1 MKKAKMLSL
10 FLAFAMIFGMGVS
23 AHAAEIN
30 SFDTRLNSAPVNY
43 EEGYN
48 ASEFVVSEDVAFIV
62 NIEGNTT
69 DIRRNSAPA
78 NYIPSTSDEIA
89 EQTAPDVS
97 STQVIPRAVGL
108 MPTGGGE
115 YSYNPT
121 YWNDDANVYRSNCY
135 GYALNLIATNT
146 SDPYAGWLFQPGYKA
161 GKEYTE
167 LTEDAIIDAVEADM
181 EVFGRTIRSSSY
193 SEKPGENEYKIALV
207 IAPDDDDY
215 HWYRQDSSGYWSHKP
230 GLTDIT
236 NKDASGNLITDP
248 KTCDRN
254 YSYADYSTWCGYY
267 IISRP

>member
-1 MKKAKMLSL
+1 MKKTKFLCL
-10 FLAFAMIFGMGVS
+10 FLAFAMLFGLGIN
-23 AHAAEIN
+23 AYAAETS
-30 SFDTRLNSAPVNY
+30 SFDTRLNSAPAGY
-43 EEGYN
+43 EAGLN
-48 ASEFVVSEDVAFIV
+48 ASDSVVSEEAAFTV
-62 NIEGNTT
+62 NVDGTAT
-69 DIRRNSAPA
+69 DIRLNSAPA
-78 NYIPSTSDEIA
+78 NYTPSTTRANA
-89 EQTAPDVS
+89 EQAVPDVP
-97 STQVIPRAVGL
+97 STQIITRESAL

-121 YWNDDANVYRSNCY
+121 YWNDEDNVYRSNCY

-161 GKEYTE
+161 GEEYTS
-167 LTEDAIIDAVEADM
+167 LTTSAIIDAVEADM

-193 SEKPGENEYKIALV
+193 SERPGEDEYKIALV
-207 IAPDDDDY
+207 IADNDY

-248 KTCDRN
+248 RTCDRD
-254 YSYADYSTWCGYY
+254 YSYADYSTWGGYY

>member
-1 MKKAKMLSL
+1 MKKTKILCL
-10 FLAFAMIFGMGVS
+10 FLAFAMLFGLGMN
-23 AHAAEIN
+23 AYAAETN
-30 SFDTRLNSAPVNY
+30 SFDTRLNSAPNSY
-43 EEGYN
+43 EAGYN
-48 ASEFVVSEDVAFIV
+48 ASDSVVFNDSVFAV
-62 NIEGNTT
+62 NVEGNVT
-69 DIRRNSAPA
+69 DIRLNSAPE
-78 NYIPSTSDEIA
+78 NYIPSTENENA
-89 EQTAPDVS
+89 EQTVPDVP
-97 STQVIPRAVGL
+97 STQIIPRASAL

-135 GYALNLIATNT
+135 GYALNLIATDT

-161 GKEYTE
+161 GEEYTS
-167 LTEDAIIDAVEADM
+167 LTKDAIIDTVEADM

-193 SEKPGENEYKIALV
+193 NETPGENEYKIALV
-207 IAPDDDDY
+207 IASNDY

-248 KTCDRN
+248 RTCNRD
-254 YSYADYSTWCGYY
+254 YSYADYSTWGGYY